1 MGRGNTCV
9 HNDYEGLYYVDKD
22 FICSYYLDEDEEQT
36 LILGVDREYSKI
48 DDYIFDEDY
57 TEQNYYD
64 FVSMFKKDMIK
75 MFDSFED
82 TNNRYGV
89 ILENKLFSIVIED
102 NEWSYAIKLIQK
114 ENDYY
119 DTYCIENLQ
128 KRHYLNYLKGIKSCL
143 FNQFNEIGGYAG
155 PWTHSILKKDNE

>member
-1 MGRGNTCV
+1 MGRGNTCT
-9 HNDYEGLYYVDKD
+9 HGNYEGLYYVDKD
-22 FICSYYLDEDEEQT
+22 YLDSYYLEENEENQVLRIEIPCEDF
-36 LILGVDREYSKI
+36 DK
-48 DDYIFDEDY
+48 YIFNEDI
-57 TEQNYYD
+57 TEVNFED
-64 FVSMFKKDMIK
+64 FVNNFKKDMMK
-75 MFDSFED
+75 KFNSLED
-82 TNNRYGV
+82 THNYYGI
-89 ILENKLFSIVIED
+89 ILENKLFSIEIED

-155 PWTHSILKKDNE
+155 PWTHSILKKDNK